1 MTAPFLSPAPAPA
14 LRLHPEDDVAVCVRA
29 LQPGETVL
37 GGIVVRE
44 AVPAGHKLALR
55 GLAPGEPVR
64 KYGQVIGATTAPVQA
79 GDWVH
84 VHNLGMG
91 DVTTRLDG
99 AVVRTRPAGTVSG
112 RTFDGYLRPDGRV
125 GTRNF
130 LAVVTSVNCSAM
142 VAKRIARE
150 VETRLGDGFP
160 NIDGVVAVTHGSG
173 CAMESAG
180 EAMDMLRRTLA
191 GYARHP
197 NVAGVLMLGLGC
209 ETNQLSGLTEAEGLA
224 SGDALSVLTI
234 QGEGGTS
241 ATITAGVARM
251 MAMADAANALTR
263 TPQPLSGLVV
273 GLQCGGSDGYSGVTA
288 NPALGHAVDRLVAE
302 GGTAIL
308 SETPEIYGAE
318 HLLTRRAV
326 DPSVTDRLMARIR
339 WWEAHVAATGGAMD
353 NNPSAGNKAGGLT
366 TILEKSLGAV
376 AKAGSSPLNA
386 VYAYAEPVTASG
398 LVFMDTPGYDPV
410 SATGQIAGGANL
422 VCFTTGRGSV
432 FGAKPAPSLKLA
444 TNTAMYD
451 RMADDMDL
459 DCGAILSAG
468 VSIPEMGE
476 RILALLIRT
485 ASGQPSRSEALGFGE
500 DEIQPWRLGAVM

>member
-1 MTAPFLSPAPAPA
+1 MTVTEPAPLAA
-14 LRLHPEDDVAVCVRA
+14 LRLHPDDDVAVCVRA
-29 LQPGETVL
+29 LESGETVME
-37 GGIVVRE
+37 GVVVGE
-44 AVPAGHKLALR
+44 AIPAGHKVALR
-55 GLAPGEPVR
+55 DLAIGSPVR
-64 KYGQVIGATTAPVQA
+64 KYGQVIGATTQAVRA

-91 DVTTRLDG
+91 DVTSRAAAEDTTTSSV
-99 AVVRTRPAGTVSG
+99 ATHTG
-112 RTFDGYLRPDGRV
+112 RTFQGYLRPDGRV
-125 GTRNF
+125 GTRNY

-142 VAKRIARE
+142 VARRIARE
-150 VETRLGDGFP
+150 VEARLGTDFP

-173 CAMESAG
+173 CAMESSG
-180 EAMDMLRRTLA
+180 EAMDVLRRTLA

-224 SGDALSVLTI
+224 SGDTLTTMTI

-241 ATITAGVARM
+241 ATIAAGIERM
-251 MAMADAANALTR
+251 MAMVDAANALTR

-288 NPALGHAVDRLVAE
+288 NPALGHAVDLLAAE

-326 DPSVTDRLMARIR
+326 DPSVTERLMERIG
-339 WWEAHVAATGGAMD
+339 WWERHVAATGGSMD

-376 AKAGSSPLNA
+376 AKAGASPLNA
-386 VYAYAEPVTASG
+386 VYRYAEPVTEAG

-422 VCFTTGRGSV
+422 ICFTTGRGSV
-432 FGAKPAPSLKLA
+432 FGAKPTPSLKLA
-444 TNTAMYD
+444 TNTAMYR

-459 DCGAILSAG
+459 DCGEILSAG

-476 RILALLIRT
+476 RILELMIRT

-500 DEIQPWRLGAVM
+500 DEIQPWRIGAVM

>member
-1 MTAPFLSPAPAPA
+1 MTLPEPAPLAA
-14 LRLHPEDDVAVCVRA
+14 LRLHPDDDVAVCVRA
-29 LQPGETVL
+29 LETGETVL
-37 GGIVVRE
+37 DGVVVRE
-44 AVPAGHKLALR
+44 AIPAGHKLALR
-55 GLAPGEPVR
+55 DLATGSPVR
-64 KYGQVIGATTAPVQA
+64 KYGQVIGATAAAVRA

-91 DVTTRLDG
+91 DVTSRVAADAPTPSP
-99 AVVRTRPAGTVSG
+99 PATQAG
-112 RTFDGYLRPDGRV
+112 RTFQGYLRADGRV
-125 GTRNF
+125 GTRNY

-142 VAKRIARE
+142 VARRIARE
-150 VETRLGDGFP
+150 VEARLGDDYP

-173 CAMESAG
+173 CAMESSG
-180 EAMDMLRRTLA
+180 EAMDVLRRTLA

-209 ETNQLSGLTEAEGLA
+209 ETNQLSGLTDAENLA
-224 SGDALSVLTI
+224 SGDTLSAMTI

-241 ATITAGVARM
+241 ATIAAGIARM
-251 MAMADAANALTR
+251 MAMADAANALAR

-318 HLLTRRAV
+318 HLLTRRAA
-326 DPSVTDRLMARIR
+326 DPSVTGRLMGRIA
-339 WWEAHVAATGGAMD
+339 WWERHVAATGGSMD

-376 AKAGSSPLNA
+376 AKAGASPLNA
-386 VYAYAEPVTASG
+386 VYGYAEPVTEAG

-422 VCFTTGRGSV
+422 ICFTTGRGSV

-444 TNTAMYD
+444 TNTAMYR

-459 DCGAILSAG
+459 DCGEILSAG

-476 RILALLIRT
+476 RILDLMIRT
-485 ASGQPSRSEALGFGE
+485 ASGEPSRSEALGFGE
-500 DEIQPWRLGAVM
+500 DEIQPWRIGAVM

>member
-1 MTAPFLSPAPAPA
+1 MTQHKPTPLAA
-14 LRLHPEDDVAVCVRA
+14 LRLHPDDDVAVCVRA
-29 LQPGETVL
+29 LEIGEMVL
-37 GGIVVRE
+37 NDVVVRE
-44 AVPAGHKLALR
+44 SVPAGHKVALR
-55 GLAPGEPVR
+55 DLPSGSPLR
-64 KYGQVIGATTAPVQA
+64 KYGQVIGASTKAVRT

-91 DVTTRLDG
+91 DVTTRVALAD
-99 AVVRTRPAGTVSG
+99 TMPRPATTHRGH
-112 RTFDGYLRPDGRV
+112 TFQGYLRADGRV
-125 GTRNF
+125 GTRNY

-150 VETRLGDGFP
+150 VEARLGDGYP

-173 CAMESAG
+173 CAMESSG
-180 EAMDMLRRTLA
+180 EAMDVLRRTLA

-209 ETNQLSGLTEAEGLA
+209 ETNQLSGLADAEGLA
-224 SGDALSVLTI
+224 SGDALSAMTI

-241 ATITAGVARM
+241 ATIAAGIERM
-251 MAMADAANALTR
+251 MAMASAANALTR

-288 NPALGHAVDRLVAE
+288 NPALGHAVDLLVAQ
-302 GGTAIL
+302 GGSAIL

-318 HLLTRRAV
+318 HLLTRRAAA
-326 DPSVTDRLMARIR
+326 PSVTERLMGRIG
-339 WWEAHVAATGGAMD
+339 WWERHVAATGGSMD

-386 VYAYAEPVTASG
+386 VYGYAEPVAASG

-422 VCFTTGRGSV
+422 ICFTTGRGSV

-444 TNTAMYD
+444 TNTAMYR

-459 DCGAILSAG
+459 DCGEILSAG

-476 RILALLIRT
+476 RIFELMIRT
-485 ASGQPSRSEALGFGE
+485 ASGHPSRSEALGFGE
-500 DEIQPWRLGAVM
+500 DEIQPWRIGAVM